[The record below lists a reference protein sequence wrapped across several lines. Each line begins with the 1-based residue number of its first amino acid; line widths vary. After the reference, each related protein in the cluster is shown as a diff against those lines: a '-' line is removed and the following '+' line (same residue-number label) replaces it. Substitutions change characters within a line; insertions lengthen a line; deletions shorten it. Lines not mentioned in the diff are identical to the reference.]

1 MNTNEMSTALT
12 DKLTALGLAGEIVDA
27 KHGPVVTTFLFKPAP
42 RTRASSV
49 EKVVDDLSIALQG
62 RVRLLSP
69 MEGLPYIGIEV
80 PNHQRGTL
88 KFESLLWE
96 MAPMHWPS
104 PLVFPVGADTFG
116 GLVTADLREL
126 PHLLVAGTTGSG
138 KSNFLHTLILSL
150 MHRNTYDKVHFILID
165 AKAVEFAA
173 YKGEGHV
180 IGGQAITSPE
190 VAIEYL
196 QHLVTEVDDRYNQM
210 VAKGARRASQ
220 LGLPDIV
227 VVIDELADLMMV
239 CRKQLE
245 PLITRIAQKARAAG
259 VHLVLATQR
268 PSVDI
273 VTGVIKANLPA
284 RLCFRVPTQVDSRVI
299 LDQNGAESLIG
310 SGDGLFLSPAS
321 PLGRIQAGYVSD
333 EILEKVLAPMRYK
346 TKQSLLA
353 KWVKMLQ
360 IKKWRSGK

>member
-1 MNTNEMSTALT
+1 MNNHEMTTALT
-12 DKLTALGLAGEIVDA
+12 DKLTALGLDGEIVDVRR
-27 KHGPVVTTFLFKPAP
+27 GPVVSTFLFKPAP

-69 MEGLPYIGIEV
+69 MDGLPYIGIEV

-96 MAPMHWPS
+96 MASIQYTS

-150 MHRNTYDKVHFILID
+150 MHRNPYDKVHFILID

-173 YKGEGHV
+173 YNGEGHL
-180 IGGQAITSPE
+180 IGDVITSPE
-190 VAIEYL
+190 LAIERL
-196 QHLVTEVDDRYNQM
+196 QQLVIEVDDRYNQM
-210 VAKGARRASQ
+210 VAKGARRATQ

-239 CRKQLE
+239 CRKHLE

-346 TKQSLLA
+346 SKQSLLA
-353 KWVKMLQ
+353 KWAKMLS
-360 IKKWRSGK
+360 IKNWRSLK